1 MLKVKN
7 LNFRYD
13 DEILVLNDVSFA
25 IAINKR
31 TCILGESGSGKSTL
45 LKLIYGV
52 LDPESGEILFNQD
65 KIRGPKY
72 KLIPG
77 HDDMKYVA
85 QDFDLSPYMT
95 VAENVGKHLS
105 NIYMAKKK
113 ERVKEILEVLYLSE
127 FAHKKPVELS
137 GGQMQRVAIAR
148 TLAKMPKMLVL
159 DEPFSHLDASLHI
172 KIRQRLIEYCKE
184 KDMGVIF
191 SSHRADDA
199 LGYADNLL
207 ILKKGEIIQIGSP
220 KDIYLNPKDTYVA
233 ELFGKVNNISKEQ
246 VDKFNILIEEDK
258 IKDICLIYPH
268 EIKTSKNGLKAEVLH
283 SRFIGNGYEVDIKY
297 NNISLMFYNDS
308 YLEKGEI
315 VSFEIQNY
323 RWVEKS

>member
-1 MLKVKN
+1 MLKVKK

-13 DEILVLNDVSFA
+13 DEVLILNDVSFSV
-25 IAINKR
+25 AINER

-45 LKLIYGV
+45 LKLIYGT
-52 LDPESGEILFNQD
+52 LDPESGEIIFNND
-65 KIRGPKY
+65 KIRGPRY
-72 KLIPG
+72 QLIPG

-105 NIYMAKKK
+105 NIYMTKKK

-172 KIRQRLIEYCKE
+172 KIRQRLMEYCEE
-184 KDMGVIF
+184 KNMGVIF

-207 ILKKGEIIQIGSP
+207 ILKKGEIIQEGSP
-220 KDIYLNPKDTYVA
+220 KDVYLNPKNIYVA
-233 ELFGKVNNISKEQ
+233 ELFGKVNNIPSGKANE
-246 VDKFNILIEEDK
+246 FNISLENK
-258 IKDICLIYPH
+258 KKGNLLIYPH
-268 EIKTSKNGLKAEVLH
+268 EIKTSDNGLKAKVLH
-283 SRFIGNGYEVDIKY
+283 CRFIGNGYELDVKY
-297 NNISLMFYNDS
+297 NDIFLVFYHDS
-308 YLEKGEI
+308 YLEKGEEI
-315 VSFEIQNY
+315 SFKIEKY
-323 RWVEKS
+323 RLAEK